1 MFDPKVKLAK
11 KVLDKARVASQI
23 LGCAT
28 VEEFINKIV
37 EVEADKVIATTGSK
51 EVSAAD
57 VEDIANKLKGL
68 GYIE

>member
-11 KVLDKARVASQI
+11 KVLDKARVAAQI
-23 LGCAT
+23 MGCAT

-37 EVEADKVIATTGSK
+37 EVEADKVIASTGSNQ
-51 EVSAAD
+51 VSAAD

>member
-1 MFDPKVKLAK
+1 MFDPKIKLSK

-28 VEEFINKIV
+28 VEEFVSRIV
-37 EVEADKVIATTGSK
+37 ETESDKVIAQTGSSNVSQA
-51 EVSAAD
+51 EVD
-57 VEDIANKLKGL
+57 DIANKLKGL